1 VIVTSAGIIYSMG
14 SNVLGQ
20 LGINDPMIKSSSKPI
35 LLQDKYASD
44 VSCGENHTLIIS
56 QEGVYAWGANNS
68 G

>member
-1 VIVTSAGIIYSMG
+1 VIITSTGQIYSMG

-35 LLQDKYASD
+35 LLQDKFASE

-56 QEGVYAWGANNS
+56 QQGVYAWGANDK